1 MTYDPKN
8 LGWTAQCYMLGELS
22 EAESAA
28 FETLLETDQTARE
41 SLALAVELAE
51 GCRLA
56 EAEIEIER
64 LQPLEVASGGGLVT
78 PAGLATSRDT
88 CSGNTLMRPVGWL
101 AVGAAACLAMLIGWQ
116 SLPGVLGLSG
126 VQIAERELS
135 PEVTAAW
142 ATMASDDHLIAESIA
157 HAADDLADAASVDR
171 DMADDDMLDDATLDG
186 GDIDAIA
193 PSWLLAAVEARQLQ
207 QAGN

>member
-64 LQPLEVASGGGLVT
+64 LQPVEVVSGGELVA
-78 PAGLATSRDT
+78 PAALPTSRDIW
-88 CSGNTLMRPVGWL
+88 MRPVGWL

-126 VQIAERELS
+126 VQIAVRELS
-135 PEVTAAW
+135 PEVAAAW
-142 ATMASDDHLIAESIA
+142 ATMASDDHFATENTAHES
-157 HAADDLADAASVDR
+157 DDLADAATADR

-207 QAGN
+207 QSGN